1 MMRSLTIDY
10 GDEVLLALGLSPDQF
25 REEAKLLIA
34 VKLYEMGRL
43 STGAAAKFAGVSK
56 PLFLT
61 KLADYNVD
69 TFDLS
74 DEEFRRDM
82 TNARRHL

>member
-1 MMRSLTIDY
+1 MTRSLTIDY

-25 REEAKLLIA
+25 REEAKILIA

-43 STGAAAKFAGVSK
+43 STGAAAKFAGVPK

-61 KLADYNVD
+61 KLADYDVD

-74 DEEFRRDM
+74 DEELRRDM